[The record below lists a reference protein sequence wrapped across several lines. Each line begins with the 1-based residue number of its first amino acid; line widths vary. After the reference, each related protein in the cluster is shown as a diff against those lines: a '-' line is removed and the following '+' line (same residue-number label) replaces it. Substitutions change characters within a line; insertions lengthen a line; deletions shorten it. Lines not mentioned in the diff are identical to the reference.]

1 MGGSLLK
8 TFGNETDQQIHVYS
22 FARNKI
28 WSFNGDIQSFSDSYS
43 TNVNQEA
50 VYGRIDQIKTY
61 SGTTREISFSV
72 LIESETQEDD
82 FFDQVKLMA
91 STMYPVYDTGNVLI
105 DRPNILKAPP
115 LYAVKCSPLLV
126 GGYQPPNMESNL
138 LPGFFTSF
146 GIDYNTTDGVEVGAG
161 ENVPREITL
170 NFSFSPLHD
179 RMGGFNNNNGPM
191 SDKSWPF

>member
-8 TFGNETDQQIHVYS
+8 TFGNETDQQVHVYS

-28 WSFNGDIQSFSDSYS
+28 WSFTGDIQSFSDSYS
-43 TNVNQEA
+43 ANVNQEA

-61 SGTTREISFSV
+61 SGTTREISFSIK
-72 LIESETQEDD
+72 IESETQTSD
-82 FFDQVKLMA
+82 FFTQVKLMA
-91 STMYPVYDTGNVLI
+91 STMYPVYDTGNLLI
-105 DRPNILKAPP
+105 DKPNILKAPP

-126 GGYQPPNMESNL
+126 GGYGAPSESNM

-146 GIDYNTTDGVEVGAG
+146 GIDYNTTDGVEVNDA
-161 ENVPREITL
+161 ESVPREITL

-179 RMGGFNNNNGPM
+179 RMGGFNNNNVPM